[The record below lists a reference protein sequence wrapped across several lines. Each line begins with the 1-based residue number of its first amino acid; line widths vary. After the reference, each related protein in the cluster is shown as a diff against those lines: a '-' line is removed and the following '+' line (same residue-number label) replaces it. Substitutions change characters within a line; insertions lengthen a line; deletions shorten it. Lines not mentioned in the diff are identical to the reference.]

1 MDYKIKIKTDPQFL
15 DLFKKIEKSKVDI
28 PAHVSECFS
37 VKMLDLE
44 AFKWFSENLK
54 KIDGPPLH
62 TLITEDSI
70 VLPSPPIVESSPE
83 YKEKMRKLE
92 QRLKNKEY
100 DAMTKN
106 VDFRR
111 VRLPEDTISYQI
123 KQINRQLIAVLQF
136 VISTA
141 AGFLFGFLGIELMLS
156 TTFDLGFKLLL
167 GIICALIIALAE
179 IYFLAKKLSEDFE
192 SLDTTGGK
200 VHQD

>member
-1 MDYKIKIKTDPQFL
+1 MDYKLKIKTDPQLL
-15 DLFKKIEKSKVDI
+15 DLFKKIKKSKVDI
-28 PAHVSECFS
+28 PTHVSKCFS

-62 TLITEDSI
+62 TLITEESI

-111 VRLPEDTISYQI
+111 VRLPEDTISYQS
-123 KQINRQLIAVLQF
+123 K
-136 VISTA
+136 TA
-141 AGFLFGFLGIELMLS
+141 LF
-156 TTFDLGFKLLL
+156 
-167 GIICALIIALAE
+167 
-179 IYFLAKKLSEDFE
+179 
-192 SLDTTGGK
+192 
-200 VHQD
+200 

>member
-28 PAHVSECFS
+28 PAHISECFS
-37 VKMLDLE
+37 VKMLDIE

-62 TLITEDSI
+62 TLITEESI
-70 VLPSPPIVESSPE
+70 ILPSPPIVESSPE
-83 YKEKMRKLE
+83 YKEKMRILE

-111 VRLPEDTISYQI
+111 VKLPEDTISYQSETI
-123 KQINRQLIAVLQF
+123 FN
-136 VISTA
+136 
-141 AGFLFGFLGIELMLS
+141 
-156 TTFDLGFKLLL
+156 
-167 GIICALIIALAE
+167 IIMN
-179 IYFLAKKLSEDFE
+179 S
-192 SLDTTGGK
+192 SLDFPICIQSK
-200 VHQD
+200 NY